1 MEQEPSIDITDL
13 VDTLSWDQKILDLH
27 YLGDIPDARSEN
39 DPVRFVLEYVAQYHG
54 FYLTFIYQGNK
65 RASHR
70 VNLERLKIGSV
81 IGLEDPYLA
90 SIIESNIACLQTR
103 MGQPVIDVSTN
114 PINLQSSP
122 IEVLCA

>member
-1 MEQEPSIDITDL
+1 MELEPSIDITDL
-13 VDTLSWDQKILDLH
+13 VDELSWDQKILDQHL
-27 YLGDIPDARSEN
+27 LGDIPDAKSEN
-39 DPVRFVLEYVAQYHG
+39 DPVRFILEYVAQYHG
-54 FYLTFIYQGNK
+54 FYLTFIYQGDK

-90 SIIESNIACLQTR
+90 SIIESNIACLKTR

-114 PINLQSSP
+114 PINLHSSP
-122 IEVLCA
+122 IEVVCA